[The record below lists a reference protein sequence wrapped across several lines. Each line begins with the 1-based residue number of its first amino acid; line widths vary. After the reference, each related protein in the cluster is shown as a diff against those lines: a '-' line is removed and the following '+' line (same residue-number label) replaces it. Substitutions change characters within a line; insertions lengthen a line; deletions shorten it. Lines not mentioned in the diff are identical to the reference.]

1 MYNQDDIDLIRKNI
15 DIIKDDA
22 MKNKLEIM
30 EPTMTEF
37 KEVYKVI
44 LEFIKKKK
52 RIIYGGYAQNHLIKI
67 FKRSK

>member
-30 EPTMTEF
+30 EPTM
-37 KEVYKVI
+37 
-44 LEFIKKKK
+44 
-52 RIIYGGYAQNHLIKI
+52 
-67 FKRSK
+67 S